1 MDIWVAFT
9 FWLLWMMLQWIGMFT
24 YLFEILPWSVRYTPR
39 SKSAR
44 SYGSSIFNFLRNL
57 YIILHNGYTII
68 FPPAIHKIPIPL
80 HPCEYSFPILLIVAI
95 LIESQCCFIVILIC
109 ISLMISD
116 VEHLFLF
123 LLAIHISSLENYL
136 GASFAH
142 FLKIKLSSLACLTG
156 VSYILDD

>member
-1 MDIWVAFT
+1 MDIWVVFT

-24 YLFEILPWSVRYTPR
+24 YLFEILLWSVRYTPR
-39 SKSAR
+39 
-44 SYGSSIFNFLRNL
+44 SSIFNFLRNL
-57 YIILHNGYTII
+57 SIILHNGYTII
-68 FPPAIHKIPIPL
+68 FPPAIHKIPIAL
-80 HPCEYSFPILLIVAI
+80 RPCEYSFPILLIVAM
-95 LIESQCCFIVILIC
+95 LIESRCYFIVILIC

-142 FLKIKLSSLACLTG
+142 FLKIKLSGLACLVG
-156 VSYILDD
+156 VSYILDE